1 MSASVRIRHYLDSHG
16 IRYGVVHHAWAVTL
30 EQAAQEAGI
39 PLEQVAKGMLL
50 NDDDGLILAVFPA
63 SHHVDFDALRKQM
76 RRNFELAP
84 HETVSSVFKDC
95 EPSAVPPL
103 GDVYGLETIMD
114 ETLLANNEI
123 FIAVGESN
131 HFLRIKVGGF
141 QLLQSNAWHMQFTHP
156 VADLLGETP
165 EDTAPAQDIYRK
177 DQAKVAALDT
187 LPLSNLNVRLDKL
200 EQLPAMPE
208 IAHQIM
214 QKASDTNTDVADIA
228 ETIELDPSLAAQII
242 RYAKSPFFGYRGA
255 IYTIQDAITRVLGFD
270 MVTNIAVGIAAGRQF
285 QIPKQGP
292 LGLNAYWQHSLY
304 TAALAQHLAAA
315 MPLKQRPR
323 AGTVYLA
330 GLLHNIGILLLGHY
344 FKAEFFMLNRLAQSR
359 PDTPLQSL
367 ERQVTGIDHT
377 EIGARLMHAWNMP
390 EPVLAVIEHHHDDIY
405 AGEHAVYVKL
415 VALANHLLRIHGIG
429 DASSDEIPE
438 DLLESL
444 GLTEDI
450 ALDKLQEI
458 IDGREGLDT
467 IVRQLAA

>member
-1 MSASVRIRHYLDSHG
+1 MSASIRIRHYLDSHG

-39 PLEQVAKGMLL
+39 PLEQVAKGLLL

-63 SHHVDFDALRKQM
+63 SHHVDFDALRTQM

-95 EPSAVPPL
+95 EPSAIPPL

-114 ETLLANNEI
+114 ETLLAHNEI
-123 FIAVGESN
+123 FIAVGENN

-141 QLLQSNAWHMQFTHP
+141 QLIQSNAWHMQFTHP
-156 VADLLGETP
+156 VADLLGKP
-165 EDTAPAQDIYRK
+165 DDTAPVQDVYRT
-177 DQAKVAALDT
+177 QNVATFET
-187 LPLSNLNVRLDKL
+187 LPLSNLKVRMDKI

-214 QKASDTNTDVADIA
+214 QMASDPNADAADIA
-228 ETIELDPSLAAQII
+228 ATIELDPSLAAQVI

-255 IYTIQDAITRVLGFD
+255 IYTIEDAITRVLGFD
-270 MVTNIAVGIAAGRQF
+270 MVMNIAVGIAAGRQF

-292 LGLNAYWQHSLY
+292 LGLNAFWQHSLY
-304 TAALAQHLAAA
+304 TAALAQHLSAA

-344 FKAEFFMLNRLAQSR
+344 FKAEFFMLNRLVQSR
-359 PDTPLQSL
+359 PATPLLTL
-367 ERQVTGIDHT
+367 ERQVTGTDHT

-390 EPVLAVIEHHHDDIY
+390 EPVLAVIEHHHDEDY
-405 AGEHAVYVKL
+405 AGDHAVYVRL
-415 VALANHLLRIHGIG
+415 VTLANHLLRVHGIG
-429 DASSDEIPE
+429 DAGSDEIPE
-438 DLLESL
+438 GLLESL
-444 GLTEDI
+444 GLSED
-450 ALDKLQEI
+450 AVMDKLQEI

-467 IVRQLAA
+467 MVSQLAA